1 MKIIDDPLLQSLIL
15 RKQLKT
21 NTIRTYSMAFT
32 HYYNVTHKTPSE
44 LRQEAYNEQ
53 LTIPDKFSRKIN
65 KYLIDYHL
73 YLQNKNLSPATIK
86 TFTHKIRAFYTEY
99 DIDLPKPI
107 LIKNKNNVKCE
118 SDLITIDHIR
128 KVVNNTSNIKYKA
141 IITLAASSG
150 LRAGDIRR
158 LTISDFIEATKD
170 YHHSTNINDV
180 LSELEGHQIIPT
192 WEFFSEKTN
201 EHTITFNTPEC
212 SEYITIYLKSRN
224 KPNNN
229 DKLFLNQSQL
239 PYSASGFSKVFT
251 GLSSRL
257 SMGKHENR
265 YNFFHAHGLR
275 DFFSTTL
282 NNKGIPYAIY
292 KKMMGQTL
300 SGVDTA
306 YIHVNRESC
315 KREYERCLKDLSTEK
330 VEIKKVTSDEIKT
343 IIKENQDLRT
353 DFEDMK
359 KEMEDYKTFKPLIK
373 VFMEDEEIQK
383 RVGERLKEK

>member
-1 MKIIDDPLLQSLIL
+1 MKIIEDPLLQSLIL

-21 NTIRTYSMAFT
+21 NTIRTYGMAFT
-32 HYYNVTHKTPSE
+32 HYYNVTGKTPTE

-65 KYLIDYHL
+65 KYLTDYHV
-73 YLQNKNLSPATIK
+73 YLQNKNLSLATIK

-107 LIKNKNNVKCE
+107 LIKSKNNVKRE
-118 SDLITIDHIR
+118 SDLITMEHIR
-128 KVVNNTSNIKYKA
+128 KIVNNTSNIKYKA

-158 LTISDFIEATKD
+158 LTINDFIEATKE
-170 YHHSTNINDV
+170 YHRSKNINDV
-180 LSELEGHQIIPT
+180 LHELGGHQIIPT

-212 SEYITIYLKSRN
+212 SEYVLIYLKSRN
-224 KPNNN
+224 ELNNN
-229 DKLFLNQSQL
+229 DKLFLNQSQN

-251 GLSSRL
+251 GQSNRL
-257 SMGKHENR
+257 SMGVHENR

-292 KKMMGQTL
+292 KKMMGQVL

-330 VEIKKVTSDEIKT
+330 VEIKTYTSKEIRELALSVDRLEEEVKQLKLTSDLE
-343 IIKENQDLRT
+343 KELND
-353 DFEDMK
+353 
-359 KEMEDYKTFKPLIK
+359 
-373 VFMEDEEIQK
+373 
-383 RVGERLKEK
+383 